1 MSYEIKIINAYK
13 QERNIV
19 NEDNIS
25 PSPTYIPESC
35 IEEYISDVSRSDG
48 GFASIPLYNRVQ
60 YANIPPNSILTLI
73 TDDGS
78 EMLYY
83 KSLKVDGCD
92 IEISDGGGGS
102 AVLIEKSIT
111 ENGTYNAEDDDADG
125 YSSVVTDIPPYFTCL
140 CATIG
145 TSQSNPY
152 TILWNKSN
160 EVDVM
165 TQMSDEER
173 KWETRIVE
181 PIKTL
186 KLPTLDSTNSSF
198 LIQFIPEDGFKLY
211 INDEEINIDEIYI
224 PYTTP
229 AGPVPFEPESGR
241 RCNLEARWSPY
252 DGVTIELRQFMHKT
266 EQRFN
271 IR

>member
-1 MSYEIKIINAYK
+1 M
-13 QERNIV
+13 
-19 NEDNIS
+19 
-25 PSPTYIPESC
+25 
-35 IEEYISDVSRSDG
+35 
-48 GFASIPLYNRVQ
+48 
-60 YANIPPNSILTLI
+60 
-73 TDDGS
+73 
-78 EMLYY
+78 
-83 KSLKVDGCD
+83 
-92 IEISDGGGGS
+92 GGGGS

-125 YSSVVTDIPPYFTCL
+125 YSSVVTDIPPYFTCI

-165 TQMSDEER
+165 TQMTDDER
-173 KWETRIVE
+173 IWETRIVE

-198 LIQFIPEDGFKLY
+198 HIQFIPDEGFKLY
-211 INDEEINIDEIYI
+211 INDEEVDIDEIYI
-224 PYTTP
+224 PYIMP
-229 AGPVPFEPESGR
+229 SGPVPFEPESGR
-241 RCNLEARWSPY
+241 RCNLEATWSPY
-252 DGVTIELRQFMHKT
+252 DGVSVKLRQYMHKT

>member
-13 QERNIV
+13 QGRNVV

-25 PSPTYIPESC
+25 PSPTYIQESC

-60 YANIPPNSILTLI
+60 YANIPPNSILTLM

-83 KSLKVDGCD
+83 QTLKVDGCA
-92 IEISDGGGGS
+92 IEVSDGGGGGS

-125 YSSVVTDIPPYFTCL
+125 YSSVVADIPPYFTCL
-140 CATIG
+140 CTTIG
-145 TSQSNPY
+145 TQSDNPY
-152 TILWNKSN
+152 TVFWNKSN

-165 TQMSDEER
+165 TQMSYEER
-173 KWETRIVE
+173 SQQMRIVE

-186 KLPTLDSTNSSF
+186 RLPALSPPNYGF
-198 LIQFIPEDGFKLY
+198 YIQFIPEDGFKLY
-211 INDEEINIDEIYI
+211 INDEEVDIDEIFI
-224 PYTTP
+224 PYQTP
-229 AGPVPFEPESGR
+229 EGPTYFVSGK
-241 RCNLEARWSPY
+241 RCELNATWSPY
-252 DGVTIELRQFMHKT
+252 DGVSVELRQDLNKLN
-266 EQRFN
+266 QRFD